1 VIRILQRVAI
11 SGALMGLS
19 FASVAQT
26 QPNQAE
32 AQRRYDAQI
41 AKCNSGNLPAPE
53 RDACIREAGHELDRE
68 RGGPP
73 RNVTTRTPDRRST
86 VVTPEGAPV
95 PPSGATTVRT
105 PDRRSTVV
113 SPDGSP
119 MPSSGSASVRSP
131 DGRSTVV
138 PPADQPSR

>member
-1 VIRILQRVAI
+1 VIRILQRAAI
-11 SGALMGLS
+11 SSALLGFAL
-19 FASVAQT
+19 ASVAQT
-26 QPNQAE
+26 PTNQAE
-32 AQRRYDAQI
+32 AQRRFDAQI

-53 RDACIREAGHELDRE
+53 RDACVRKAGHDLDRA
-68 RGGPP
+68 RGAPP

-95 PPSGATTVRT
+95 PPSGTTTVRT

-119 MPSSGSASVRSP
+119 VPSSGSASVRSP

>member
-1 VIRILQRVAI
+1 VIRILRLAAI
-11 SGALMGLS
+11 SSAILGLS
-19 FASVAQT
+19 SASVAQT
-26 QPNQAE
+26 HTGHAD
-32 AQRRYDAQI
+32 AQQRFDAQI
-41 AKCNSGNLPAPE
+41 AECNSGKLPAPE
-53 RDACIREAGHELDRE
+53 REACVRKAGHDLDRA

-73 RNVTTRTPDRRST
+73 RHVITRTPDRRST

-95 PPSGATTVRT
+95 PASVSATRRT

-119 MPSSGSASVRSP
+119 VPSSGTASARSP
-131 DGRSTVV
+131 EGRSTVV